1 MRSGRSEPHALAGAY
16 ALDAL
21 TSIDRRRFERHLTRC
36 KLCAR
41 ELTRMR
47 ESAAGLAAATAAEPP
62 HWLIERVVA
71 AAKHTRQ
78 LPPAVRQPAT
88 PRPARLAGAARP
100 GPHRTSWRMRLAAA
114 LAAGVMIFAG
124 ILGLVTHAAQHQ
136 VAEDQR
142 ASHAVAAI
150 LTARDATMIS
160 GRVTG
165 GGTATVVMSARA
177 RALVFA
183 AAGLRALPRSQC
195 YQLWLMGPGG
205 DTTAGMLPAPR
216 QGMSGPVLAAGL
228 KTGDRLG
235 LTVEPSGGSP
245 RPTSAMILILA
256 L

>member
-1 MRSGRSEPHALAGAY
+1 MRTGRPEPHALAGAY
-16 ALDAL
+16 ALDAM

-36 KLCAR
+36 EQCAR
-41 ELTRMR
+41 ELTGMR
-47 ESAAGLAAATAAEPP
+47 ETAARLAAAAAAEPP
-62 HWLIERVVA
+62 HWLIERTVA

-78 LPPAVRQPAT
+78 LPPAAPQPAR
-88 PRPARLAGAARP
+88 PRPSRSAGAAVP
-100 GPHRTSWRMRLAAA
+100 GLRRTSWRMRLAAA

-124 ILGLVTHAAQHQ
+124 ILGLATRAAQHQ
-136 VAEDQR
+136 AEDQR
-142 ASHAVAAI
+142 DSHAVAAI
-150 LTARDATMIS
+150 LTARDATMLS

-165 GGTATVVMSARA
+165 GGTATVVMSARE

-216 QGMSGPVLAAGL
+216 QGMSGPVLASGL
-228 KTGDRLG
+228 KKGDRLG
-235 LTVEPSGGSP
+235 LTVEPAGGSP
-245 RPTSAMILILA
+245 RPTSAMILVLA